1 MQAEKRIDELLREAR
16 GVTIDSRTAMPGEV
30 FFAIR
35 GEAFDGNRFAAAALE
50 KGCVAAVVEN
60 ETWAHEDERYIVVPD
75 GLKALQQAAHRYR
88 MSWSFP
94 VIALTGSNGK
104 TTTKELMRDV
114 LASTFKVSAT
124 VGNFNNEIGVPLTL
138 LRMPADLDFA
148 IVEMGANAQGEIRQ
162 LVEIARPDFA
172 LITNI
177 GQAHLE
183 GFGGIDGVKKGK
195 SEIYSR
201 MRTDGTGHVFV
212 NAKHGVLEEISEGL
226 SRTLYGTEE
235 ALPAVRRRGGQWN
248 AFEWQDA
255 TEPGTWRGPVPCA
268 LEGDHNLENVATA
281 FAVGRHFGVPAEA
294 AEQAIA
300 NYRPTNN
307 RSEWRNTERNQ
318 IFLDAYNAN
327 PSSMLATLAY
337 FGEAIATREGWSRA
351 LIVLGEMGELG
362 EHSATGHEAVTRAAA
377 ELGEDL
383 PGEVV
388 LVGKAYV
395 QALQAVAT
403 PTNVMCFP
411 DAEAASAWI
420 AQTRPSDCII
430 LLKGS
435 RSASL
440 ETLLPLL

>member
-1 MQAEKRIDELLREAR
+1 MRTEERIDQLLRTAS
-16 GVTIDSRTAMPGEV
+16 GVTIDSRTAQHGEV

-35 GEAFDGNRFAAAALE
+35 GESFDGNRFAAAALE
-50 KGCVAAVVEN
+50 RGCVAAVVEN
-60 ETWAHEDERYIVVPD
+60 ETWAQEDDRYVFVEN
-75 GLKALQQAAHRYR
+75 GLEALQQAAHRYR

-114 LASTFKVSAT
+114 LASTFKVAAT
-124 VGNFNNEIGVPLTL
+124 AGNFNNEIGVPLTL

-162 LVEIARPDFA
+162 LVEIARPDYA

-183 GFGGIDGVKKGK
+183 GFGGIEGVKKGK

-201 MRTDGTGHVFV
+201 MKADENGYAFV
-212 NAKHGVLEEISEGL
+212 NAMHSVLVEVSEGL
-226 SRTLYGTEE
+226 SRSLYGTAD
-235 ALPAVRRRGGQWN
+235 ALPFVRRAEGHWG

-255 TEPGTWRGPVPCA
+255 ENPDVWRGPVPCA

-281 FAVGRHFGVPAEA
+281 LAVGRHLGVPAKA

-307 RSEWRNTERNQ
+307 RSEWRTSERNQ
-318 IFLDAYNAN
+318 ILLDAYNAN

-337 FGEAIATREGWSRA
+337 FGEAIANRTGWSRA

-362 EHSATGHEAVTRAAA
+362 EHSAAGHEAVTRAAA
-377 ELGEDL
+377 ELSEDL

-388 LVGKAYV
+388 LVGKAYA
-395 QALQAVAT
+395 QALANVST
-403 PTNVMCFP
+403 PENVLCFP
-411 DAEAASAWI
+411 DADAATSWI
-420 AQTRPSDCII
+420 AQVRPSDCII

>member
-1 MQAEKRIDELLREAR
+1 MQAEERIDELLRTAR
-16 GVTIDSRTAMPGEV
+16 GVTIDSRTALPGEV

-35 GEAFDGNRFAAAALE
+35 GDAFDGNRFAAAALE
-50 KGCVAAVVEN
+50 KGCAAAVVEN
-60 ETWAHEDERYIVVPD
+60 ETWAREDERYIAVPD

-114 LASTFKVSAT
+114 LASTFKVAAT

-138 LRMPADLDFA
+138 LRMPADLDYA
-148 IVEMGANAQGEIRQ
+148 IVEMGANAQGEIRE

-201 MRTDGTGHVFV
+201 MRADGTGHAFV
-212 NAKHGVLEEISEGL
+212 NAKHAVLQEVSEGL
-226 SRTLYGTEE
+226 DRTLYGTEK
-235 ALPAVRRRGGQWN
+235 ALPAVRRSGGHFET
-248 AFEWQDA
+248 FEWLDA
-255 TEPGTWRGPVPCA
+255 EDPGTWRGPVPCA
-268 LEGDHNLENVATA
+268 LEGEHNLENVATA
-281 FAVGRHFGVPAEA
+281 LAVGRYFGVPAEA

-300 NYRPTNN
+300 SYRPTNN
-307 RSEWRNTERNQ
+307 RSEWRTTDRNQ
-318 IFLDAYNAN
+318 ILLDAYNAN

-362 EHSATGHEAVTRAAA
+362 EHSAAGHEAVIRAAA
-377 ELGEDL
+377 QLGEDL

-388 LVGKAYV
+388 LVGKAYA
-395 QALQAVAT
+395 QALQTVAT
-403 PTNVMCFP
+403 PPNVLCFP
-411 DAEAASAWI
+411 DTQASSAWI
-420 AQTRPSDCII
+420 AQSRPSDCII

-435 RSASL
+435 RTASL

>member
-1 MQAEKRIDELLREAR
+1 MQKEERIDQLLRAAS
-16 GVTIDSRTAMPGEV
+16 GVTIDSRTAQPGEV

-35 GEAFDGNRFAAAALE
+35 GESFDGNRFAQAALE
-50 KGCVAAVVEN
+50 KGCIAAVIEN
-60 ETWAHEDERYIVVPD
+60 EELTLQDERYVFVEN
-75 GLKALQQAAHRYR
+75 GLEALQQAAHRYR

-94 VIALTGSNGK
+94 LIALTGSNGK

-114 LASTFKVSAT
+114 LASTFKVAAT

-138 LRMPADLDFA
+138 LRMPANLDFA

-177 GQAHLE
+177 GEAHLE
-183 GFGGIDGVKKGK
+183 GFGGIEGVKKGK

-201 MRTDGTGHVFV
+201 MKSDGIGHAFV
-212 NAKHGVLEEISEGL
+212 NAKHSVLVEVSDGL
-226 SRTLYGTEE
+226 SRSFYGTDD
-235 ALPAVRRRGGQWN
+235 ALPCARRAENGLG
-248 AFEWQDA
+248 AFEWLDA
-255 TEPGTWRGPVPCA
+255 DEPSTWRGPVPCA

-281 FAVGRHFGVPAEA
+281 LAVGRHFGVPAAA
-294 AEQAIA
+294 AEQAVA

-307 RSEWRNTERNQ
+307 RSEWRTSERNQ
-318 IFLDAYNAN
+318 ILLDAYNAN

-337 FGEAIATREGWSRA
+337 FGEAIAARTGWSRA

-362 EHSATGHEAVTRAAA
+362 EHSAAGHEAVTRAAA

-388 LVGKAYV
+388 LVGKAYA
-395 QALQAVAT
+395 QALMNVPT
-403 PTNVMCFP
+403 PENVLCFP
-411 DAEAASAWI
+411 NTDAATAWI
-420 AQTRPSDCII
+420 AQTQPNDCII

-435 RSASL
+435 RTASL